1 MTRSEQVAA
10 VRAAT
15 HALTMSPPDS
25 WPSVD
30 PKVRRT
36 WLNLAAEKVAEL
48 LAAAEVELADPYGR
62 CPHCGAAGVSR
73 ERRLNGNDTCAGGH
87 VYPSCAAVSPG
98 RVRLPSGWS
107 SNHTGA
113 AEGGA
118 E

>member
-15 HALTMSPPDS
+15 HALTMCPPDS
-25 WPSVD
+25 WPFAD

-36 WLNLAAEKVAEL
+36 RLNLAAEKVAEL

-73 ERRLNGNDTCAGGH
+73 ERRPNGNDRCQNGH
-87 VYPSCAAVSPG
+87 VYPSAAAVK
-98 RVRLPSGWS
+98 
-107 SNHTGA
+107 
-113 AEGGA
+113 GGA